1 MDVTAFFITMM
12 DETNLAG
19 QKYKADPKKLQ
30 RVVQMATQVMT
41 LRIKCFIAKMN
52 TEVLTGYIKVIRIN

>member
-1 MDVTAFFITMM
+1 MM